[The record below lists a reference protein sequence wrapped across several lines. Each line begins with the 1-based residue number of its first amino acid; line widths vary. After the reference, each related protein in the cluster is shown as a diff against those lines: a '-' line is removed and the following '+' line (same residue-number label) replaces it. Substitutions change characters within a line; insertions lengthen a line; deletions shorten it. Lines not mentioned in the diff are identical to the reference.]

1 MIITHGRSLVSRKSI
16 NDFLREQFVVR
27 DYPSFHFI
35 NLIGWIVLI
44 AADSLVVSPKEVF
57 RNYFSFSNNTLQW
70 ASGYLITIY
79 MRSLYLKYRYRTKS
93 IQNTILYLLIIST
106 LASILF
112 YITAHLIGL
121 LFNYTLIDR
130 YLENIFVLTY
140 FATRMTQIL
149 PLMTTWSLLYFGI
162 KFWMDLSAEKER
174 AEKASLLAQSAQLQM
189 LRFQVNPHFLF
200 NSFSSLRAL
209 IRSDKFKA
217 EEMIGKLSDFYRYT
231 LTVKSESEIPLI
243 KEVEAISNYAEIEKI
258 RFEEKIILEFSIEP
272 AAEEFPIPS
281 FIIHP
286 LVENAIKYGMK
297 TSEMPLKIKI
307 LAKVEKKGLSV
318 SVLNS
323 GKWINADT
331 NSNYYG
337 TGTGLSNI
345 KRRLEF
351 SYPGKHKFEISE
363 KDGFVIVKFDIYR
376 E

>member
-1 MIITHGRSLVSRKSI
+1 MSRKSI
-16 NDFLREQFVVR
+16 NDFLREQFVER
-27 DYPSFHFI
+27 DYPSFHLI
-35 NLIGWIVLI
+35 NSLGWLVLI

-57 RNYFSFSNNTLQW
+57 RNFTSFGNNSLQW
-70 ASGYLITIY
+70 ISGYLITIY
-79 MRSLYLKYRYRTKS
+79 IRTIYLKYRYRTKS

-106 LASILF
+106 LSSILF
-112 YITAHLIGL
+112 YITAHLIGT
-121 LFNYTLIDR
+121 LFNYSLIDG
-130 YLENIFVLTY
+130 YLQNVFSLNY
-140 FATRMTQIL
+140 FASRMTQIL

-189 LRFQVNPHFLF
+189 LRYQVNPHFLF

-209 IRSDKFKA
+209 IRSDKYKA
-217 EEMIGKLSDFYRYT
+217 EEMISKLSDFYRYT
-231 LTVKSESEIPLI
+231 LTVKSESEILLI

-258 RFEEKIILEFSIEP
+258 RFEDKINLEFSIDP
-272 AAEEFPIPS
+272 AAQDYPIPS

-286 LVENAIKYGMK
+286 LVENAIKYGMQ
-297 TSEMPLKIKI
+297 TSPLPLQIKI
-307 LAKVEKKGLSV
+307 LAEVKKYGLSV

-323 GKWINADT
+323 GKWIPAGT
-331 NSNYYG
+331 NSHYYG

-363 KDGFVIVKFDIYR
+363 KDGFVIVKFEIYR
-376 E
+376 ESR